1 MKFIYEAI
9 LARLADQVPEL
20 KYIDLDKG
28 QFEMERPPVSYP
40 ACLISMQVSNTQEN
54 HRNNLH
60 KQLLVSLRIG
70 YDFFGNTSSITPD
83 PHRADSL
90 AYFDLVEKIETALQ
104 GWDDGTRRFNYF
116 SQMALREERR
126 PDIKVIS
133 IPWKTSYHDQ
143 K

>member
-9 LARLADQVPEL
+9 LARIADQVPEL

-28 QFEMERPPVSYP
+28 QFEVERPPVSYP
-40 ACLISMQVSNTQEN
+40 ACLISIQIPSTSEN
-54 HRNNLH
+54 HRSNLH
-60 KQLLVSLRIG
+60 KQVMVSFRIG
-70 YDFFGNTSSITPD
+70 FDFFGNTSSITPEAA
-83 PHRADSL
+83 RLDSL
-90 AYFDLVEKIETALQ
+90 AYFDLVEKIETAFQ
-104 GWDDGTRRFNYF
+104 GWDDGTKRFNYF
-116 SQMALREERR
+116 TQMALREERR